1 MKLIVSIA
9 VKHTIDFENVGVCI
23 GAREL
28 ITSSVEAKDKS
39 LADVTWSMLK
49 GVGSFTLKMHD
60 CRGRRAFNL

>member
-9 VKHTIDFENVGVCI
+9 VKHTVDFKNVGVCI

-28 ITSSVEAKDKS
+28 VTGSVKAKDKS
-39 LADVTWSMLK
+39 LADVSWSMLE

-60 CRGRRAFNL
+60 CRGWRAFSL